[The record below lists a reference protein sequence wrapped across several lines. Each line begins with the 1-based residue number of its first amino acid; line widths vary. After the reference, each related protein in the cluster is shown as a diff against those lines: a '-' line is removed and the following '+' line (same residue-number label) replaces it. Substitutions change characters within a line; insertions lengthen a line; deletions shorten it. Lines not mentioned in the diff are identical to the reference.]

1 MQGLIFAGGWGAVWY
16 LLCAVWTG
24 LRSHPPMGGSARP
37 VNRNMNNKAIRF
49 ARPCASAVV
58 GIVFLWLGASLAAS
72 AQTPSPAA
80 VGQGAAAA
88 GQDAAAIGQDAAA
101 ADQGKVSIS
110 IDNQSPKVY
119 GSAEIAGLPHTDIV
133 VKGDGGRTRKYSGVA
148 LYDLLDSAGMELGGD
163 RRPAALT
170 TYLWVEASDGYR
182 VLFSGAEVHRFI
194 GAGEILL
201 ADSENGQPLS
211 KSDGPYRLVVAT
223 DKVHARW
230 LRQVRAL
237 HVIQAAPPLN
247 SSK

>member
-1 MQGLIFAGGWGAVWY
+1 MGCCLVSAVWDGTTIPSTNGRFG
-16 LLCAVWTG
+16 AAG
-24 LRSHPPMGGSARP
+24 KSE
-37 VNRNMNNKAIRF
+37 NMNNKAIKF
-49 ARPCASAVV
+49 APPCASAVV

-72 AQTPSPAA
+72 AQTPSAA
-80 VGQGAAAA
+80 AAGQVAAAGGQVAAAGQGAAAA
-88 GQDAAAIGQDAAA
+88 DP
-101 ADQGKVSIS
+101 GKVSIS

-133 VKGDGGRTRKYSGVA
+133 VKGEGGRTRKYSGVA

-237 HVIQAAPPLN
+237 HAIQAAPPLN